1 METKE
6 REFTKVYLKDY
17 DTNGN
22 LIYQVSLLPD
32 NIDESLIGFG
42 FDFNM
47 KFNDENKANKYADYI
62 ENILQESFKEKHKE
76 EKLKLEK
83 YDTAILM
90 ATKNNKIK
98 LKYEYDDSFVFENSN
113 QILNNYKEL
122 AKVYADSRL
131 IPLESVKIE
140 YLIKVMLEIFEV
152 VYSNNFKELI
162 LEIMKPNLFDKLT
175 LNEKIFIELYGY
187 LQALTMLDKNG
198 NEIFDLDYSLLL
210 NKEF

>member
-62 ENILQESFKEKHKE
+62 ENILQESFK
-76 EKLKLEK
+76 
-83 YDTAILM
+83 
-90 ATKNNKIK
+90 
-98 LKYEYDDSFVFENSN
+98 
-113 QILNNYKEL
+113 
-122 AKVYADSRL
+122 
-131 IPLESVKIE
+131 
-140 YLIKVMLEIFEV
+140 
-152 VYSNNFKELI
+152 
-162 LEIMKPNLFDKLT
+162 
-175 LNEKIFIELYGY
+175 
-187 LQALTMLDKNG
+187 
-198 NEIFDLDYSLLL
+198 
-210 NKEF
+210 

>member
-1 METKE
+1 
-6 REFTKVYLKDY
+6 
-17 DTNGN
+17 
-22 LIYQVSLLPD
+22 
-32 NIDESLIGFG
+32 
-42 FDFNM
+42 
-47 KFNDENKANKYADYI
+47 
-62 ENILQESFKEKHKE
+62 
-76 EKLKLEK
+76 
-83 YDTAILM
+83 M